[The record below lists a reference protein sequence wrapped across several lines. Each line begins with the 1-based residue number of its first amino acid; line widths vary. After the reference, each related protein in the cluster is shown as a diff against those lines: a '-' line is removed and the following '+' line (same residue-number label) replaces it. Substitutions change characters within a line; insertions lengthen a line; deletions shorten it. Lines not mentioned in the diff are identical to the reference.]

1 VSFYSDLAA
10 DANALIVEFG
20 ASASLARVT
29 PGVYDPATGTTTPTE
44 VVQPVR
50 AVVFDYDR
58 KAIDGTLILQGD
70 KQAYMSAVGV
80 TPPAAGDVLTW
91 QGSPYN
97 VIAVKPLAP
106 AGVDTL
112 HELQVRK

>member
-29 PGVYDPATGTTTPTE
+29 PGAYDPATGTTTPTE
-44 VVQPVR
+44 TVQPVR

-58 KAIDGTLILQGD
+58 AVIDGTLILQGD
-70 KQAYMSAVGV
+70 KQVYMSAVGV
-80 TPPAAGDVLTW
+80 TPPTAGDILTW
-91 QGSPYN
+91 QGAPYN

-112 HELQVRK
+112 HELQIRK